1 MKTKTPLVS
10 VIVPVYNVKDYL
22 KDCLNSIVL
31 QSYSHMEI
39 LLIDDGSTDGSGDI
53 CDEYAKKDSRIKVFH
68 QKNLG
73 LSAARNVGLN
83 HMNGEY
89 LTFVDSDDTI
99 SKFFLELLLKEIL
112 MYQVDMVVC
121 DYLRYVHDD
130 EITDQYTDSYQ
141 LFFLSGTDVL
151 KSLGKSYHYL
161 FIPSWGKLYHKDIFK
176 HLRFKEGKIHEDAFI
191 FHLLYENV
199 NSICCL
205 NTKLY
210 FYRLSY
216 MSITRI
222 KGIYYDHF
230 DIIDAL
236 ESRLRFYQ
244 QKQWGECVD
253 ATINEIIY
261 KLMNGYDDER
271 WDKDFIKEKIKYY
284 KKKYSKKRNLRLCI
298 ELFLFSISPNLRK
311 YSILLLKYMKKLIHI
326 FKR

>member
-1 MKTKTPLVS
+1 MKSKTPLVS

-141 LFFLSGTDVL
+141 LFFLNEHRFIIL
-151 KSLGKSYHYL
+151 KNNT
-161 FIPSWGKLYHKDIFK
+161 IF
-176 HLRFKEGKIHEDAFI
+176 
-191 FHLLYENV
+191 
-199 NSICCL
+199 
-205 NTKLY
+205 
-210 FYRLSY
+210 
-216 MSITRI
+216 
-222 KGIYYDHF
+222 
-230 DIIDAL
+230 
-236 ESRLRFYQ
+236 
-244 QKQWGECVD
+244 
-253 ATINEIIY
+253 
-261 KLMNGYDDER
+261 
-271 WDKDFIKEKIKYY
+271 
-284 KKKYSKKRNLRLCI
+284 
-298 ELFLFSISPNLRK
+298 
-311 YSILLLKYMKKLIHI
+311 
-326 FKR
+326 